1 MDQVVPEGLQVAPP
15 AVSSS
20 VSVPTG
26 VLQGPVMGLPLIRLV
41 RLVEALGVSAME
53 NKVKELSRSRGQVCT
68 CICRRY
74 QSQPSRFSPFLPSP
88 AASSGPAK
96 KK

>member
-53 NKVKELSRSRGQVCT
+53 NKVREQQGKPEGFYLYLQAIPKST
-68 CICRRY
+68 
-74 QSQPSRFSPFLPSP
+74 
-88 AASSGPAK
+88 K
-96 KK
+96 